1 MKLDLPVAILK
12 VLALFSPVFSRPV
25 YQNVVL
31 LLVGHVLC
39 KGRRTIADVLRRLH
53 LKDIKNFSK
62 FHWILSGAKWS
73 AIKAARILFLE
84 IIKLLL
90 IHREEIVIPI
100 DTTIERRKGPK
111 IKGLGRQ
118 RDPVRSTKGCKVLTI
133 GLQWLVVSICVKIPA
148 CSRFWALPFFSILI
162 PPKNSLSSSQ
172 NASDLKGTKK
182 HKKLTEWAA
191 QLPGM
196 IRKWVG
202 KDQKFVIV
210 GDQGFACYKIAHAC
224 IKAGGALIS
233 RLRLDA
239 RIFDFPSP
247 KILRTGRPR
256 LVGKR
261 LPLFSEYLKD
271 ETLPW
276 SEVEV
281 NWYAGEKK
289 RVLIYS
295 RTALWYA
302 FGIPPVTV
310 RWVIVKDPKGEFDP
324 VVLFSTDTTH
334 SPQRIIE
341 VFVCRWQLEVTF
353 EESRRHLGI
362 ETQRQW
368 SDKAIERTTPCLYA
382 SFSIIVLMAM
392 NLIREKQGGIPLQS
406 TSWYKKDH
414 LTFSDALSF
423 VRMSILE
430 KRYFSKVGRK
440 TELGKRALEELI
452 LQMAAA

>member
-1 MKLDLPVAILK
+1 MKLDLPAGILN
-12 VLALFSPVFSRPV
+12 VLGLFSPAFSHPV
-25 YQNVVL
+25 YQNMVL
-31 LLVGHVLC
+31 LFVGHVLC
-39 KGRRTIADVLRRLH
+39 KGRRTVADVLRHLH
-53 LKDIKNFSK
+53 LKNVKNFSK
-62 FHWILSGAKWS
+62 FHWVLSGAKWC
-73 AIKAARILFLE
+73 AFKAGRILFLE
-84 IIKLLL
+84 IVKSLLV
-90 IHREEIVIPI
+90 HGEEIVIPI

-118 RDPVRSTKGCKVLTI
+118 RDAVRSTRERKVLTI
-133 GLQWLVVSICVKIPA
+133 GLQWLVASICVKIPS
-148 CSRFWALPFFSILI
+148 CSRCWALPFFTTLI
-162 PPKNSLSSSQ
+162 PPKTPLSSSQ
-172 NASDLKGTKK
+172 NEGDLKGNKK

-196 IRKWVG
+196 IRNWVG
-202 KDQKFVIV
+202 KNQKFVIV
-210 GDQGFACYKIAHAC
+210 GDQGFACYKIALAC
-224 IKAGGALIS
+224 VKVKGALIS

-239 RIFDFPSP
+239 RIFDFPP
-247 KILRTGRPR
+247 PQIFRKGRPR

-276 SEVEV
+276 QELEV
-281 NWYAGEKK
+281 NWYGGKK
-289 RVLIYS
+289 KQVLTYT

-302 FGIPPVTV
+302 FGIPPVTI
-310 RWVIVKDPKGEFDP
+310 RWVIVKDPAGEFDS

-334 SPQRIIE
+334 SAERIIE
-341 VFVCRWQLEVTF
+341 VFVSRWQLEVTF

-368 SDKAIERTTPCLYA
+368 ADKAIERTTPCLYA

-392 NLIREKQGGIPLQS
+392 NLIKEKHSEIPLQN

-414 LTFSDALSF
+414 LTFSDVLSF
-423 VRMSILE
+423 VRMNILRQ
-430 KRYFSKVGRK
+430 KYFSKIGK
-440 TELGKRALEELI
+440 KSELGKMALEELI